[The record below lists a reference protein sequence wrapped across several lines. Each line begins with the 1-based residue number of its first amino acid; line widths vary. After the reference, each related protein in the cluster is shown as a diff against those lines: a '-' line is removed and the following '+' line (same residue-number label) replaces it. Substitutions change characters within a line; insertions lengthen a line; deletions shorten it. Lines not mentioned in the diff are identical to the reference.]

1 MSILYLGILPP
12 PHATPTPSCSA
23 GSIGIAG
30 YNLAVEHCRFS
41 WELVQQLGD
50 RREALGKVVPVTA
63 VDDNSRACLVGLH
76 SIAVELHFV

>member
-1 MSILYLGILPP
+1 LNASRSNAHRWIVPGLPP
-12 PHATPTPSCSA
+12 SHVQPGEIRTAV
-23 GSIGIAG
+23 GIAG

-63 VDDNSRACLVGLH
+63 VMTIREPALWACTR
-76 SIAVELHFV
+76 